1 MPFIE
6 ELIKYKSCSIVG
18 LEKNT
23 GKTECFNYVMQ
34 RLPLDKIRVA
44 VSSIGIDGETTDQ
57 VTKTAK
63 PEIFLREGVY
73 FGTSEKH
80 YLTKLLTSELLEIS
94 DENTSL
100 GNIVIGKALTPGK
113 LLLSGPSS
121 TNGLRRWMNEM
132 QKYDIDLTIID
143 GALSR
148 LSLASPA
155 VSESMI
161 LATGAAYSANINTLV
176 QKTAFVVQMINLEL
190 TSQEN
195 HDTFIDINSGVWAID
210 EGTGNREQ
218 GTGNWEQ
225 GTGNGEHGMGN
236 REQGTGN
243 GEHGTGNGEHGTG
256 NWEQETGNE
265 VNLVDLKVASSLSIN
280 INTEGLKKCKTLY
293 VSGALTDNFVNH
305 IRQNK
310 IFNETEIVVRDFT
323 KIFLTPMTYNTF
335 VNNKRK
341 ITVLQKS
348 KLIAVCVNPTSP
360 NGIVLDSE
368 KLCKTLSE
376 AINLPVYDLKKV

>member
-1 MPFIE
+1 MPFIA

-34 RLPLDKIRVA
+34 RLPHDKIRVA

-94 DENTSL
+94 DENTLL

-132 QKYDIDLTIID
+132 RKYDIDLTIID

-195 HDTFIDINSGVWAID
+195 YNNFIDINSGVWAID
-210 EGTGNREQ
+210 SDNDSDNDTDNDADNDFGKK
-218 GTGNWEQ
+218 
-225 GTGNGEHGMGN
+225 
-236 REQGTGN
+236 
-243 GEHGTGNGEHGTG
+243 
-256 NWEQETGNE
+256 
-265 VNLVDLKVASSLSIN
+265 LVDLKVASSLSIN

-335 VNNKRK
+335 VNRKRK

>member
-23 GKTECFNYVMQ
+23 GKTECFNYVLQ
-34 RLPLDKIRVA
+34 RLPLEIKRIA

-80 YLTKLLTSELLEIS
+80 YLMKRLSSELLEIS
-94 DENTSL
+94 NENTSL

-113 LLLSGPSS
+113 ILLSGPSS
-121 TNGLRRWMNEM
+121 SSGLRRWMEEM
-132 QKYDIDLTIID
+132 KKYNIDLTIID

-148 LSLASPA
+148 MSLASPT

-176 QKTAFVVQMINLEL
+176 QKTAFVVQMINLDI
-190 TSQEN
+190 TSEDN
-195 HDTFIDINSGVWAID
+195 YNAFNNITTGVWAID
-210 EGTGNREQ
+210 EDDVL
-218 GTGNWEQ
+218 
-225 GTGNGEHGMGN
+225 H
-236 REQGTGN
+236 
-243 GEHGTGNGEHGTG
+243 
-256 NWEQETGNE
+256 
-265 VNLVDLKVASSLSIN
+265 DLKVASSLSIN
-280 INTEGLKKCKTLY
+280 INTDGLKKCKALF
-293 VSGALTDNFVNH
+293 VSGALTDNFINH
-305 IRQNK
+305 IRQNR
-310 IFNETEIVVRDFT
+310 IFSETEVVVRDFT
-323 KIFLTPMTYNTF
+323 KIFLTPMTYNSF
-335 VNNKRK
+335 VNSRRK
-341 ITVLQKS
+341 ISVLQKS

-360 NGIVLDSE
+360 NGIILDSE
-368 KLCKTLSE
+368 KLCNTLSE
-376 AINLPVYDLKKV
+376 AIKLPVYDLKKNF

>member
-1 MPFIE
+1 MPFISE
-6 ELIKYKSCSIVG
+6 ILKYKSCSIVG

-23 GKTECFNYVMQ
+23 GKTECFNYVLQ
-34 RLPLDKIRVA
+34 RLPLHEKRIA

-63 PEIFLREGVY
+63 PEIFLKEGMY

-80 YLTKLLTSELLEIS
+80 YLMKQLTSELLEIA
-94 DENTSL
+94 DETTSL

-113 LLLSGPSS
+113 ILLSGPSS
-121 TNGLRRWMNEM
+121 SSGIRRWMDAM
-132 QKYDIDLTIID
+132 KKYDVDLILVD

-148 LSLASPA
+148 MSLASPT

-176 QKTAFVVQMINLEL
+176 QKTAFVVQMINLDL
-190 TSQEN
+190 TSEEN
-195 HDTFIDINSGVWAID
+195 YNRFFDIRNGVWAVD
-210 EGTGNREQ
+210 GDGSGNGDSGAGTGR
-218 GTGNWEQ
+218 
-225 GTGNGEHGMGN
+225 
-236 REQGTGN
+236 
-243 GEHGTGNGEHGTG
+243 
-256 NWEQETGNE
+256 
-265 VNLVDLKVASSLSIN
+265 LVDLKVASSLSIN

-305 IRQNK
+305 IRQNR

-335 VNNKRK
+335 VNSKRK

-360 NGIVLDSE
+360 NGIILDSE
-368 KLCKTLSE
+368 KLCKTLSD
-376 AINLPVYDLKKV
+376 AINLPVYDLKKK

>member
-195 HDTFIDINSGVWAID
+195 YDTFIDINNGVWAID
-210 EGTGNREQ
+210 SDNDNDFGKR
-218 GTGNWEQ
+218 
-225 GTGNGEHGMGN
+225 
-236 REQGTGN
+236 
-243 GEHGTGNGEHGTG
+243 
-256 NWEQETGNE
+256 
-265 VNLVDLKVASSLSIN
+265 LVDLKVASSLSIN

>member
-1 MPFIE
+1 MPFIA

-63 PEIFLREGVY
+63 PEIFLREGIY

-132 QKYDIDLTIID
+132 LKYDIDLTIID

-195 HDTFIDINSGVWAID
+195 YDTFIDINNGVWAID
-210 EGTGNREQ
+210 EE
-218 GTGNWEQ
+218 
-225 GTGNGEHGMGN
+225 TGNGE
-236 REQGTGN
+236 QG
-243 GEHGTGNGEHGTG
+243 
-256 NWEQETGNE
+256 TGNE

-280 INTEGLKKCKTLY
+280 INTDGLKKCKTLY

-335 VNNKRK
+335 VNGKRK

>member
-1 MPFIE
+1 MPFIA

-23 GKTECFNYVMQ
+23 GKTECFNYVLQ

-63 PEIFLREGVY
+63 PEIFLREGIY

-132 QKYDIDLTIID
+132 RKYDIDLTIID

-195 HDTFIDINSGVWAID
+195 YDTFININNGVWAID
-210 EGTGNREQ
+210 FDADNDFEKK
-218 GTGNWEQ
+218 
-225 GTGNGEHGMGN
+225 
-236 REQGTGN
+236 
-243 GEHGTGNGEHGTG
+243 
-256 NWEQETGNE
+256 
-265 VNLVDLKVASSLSIN
+265 LVDLKVASSLSIN

>member
-1 MPFIE
+1 MPFIA

-100 GNIVIGKALTPGK
+100 GNIVIGKTLTPGK
-113 LLLSGPSS
+113 ILLSGPSS

-195 HDTFIDINSGVWAID
+195 YDTFIDINNGVWAID
-210 EGTGNREQ
+210 ADNDFDIEKR
-218 GTGNWEQ
+218 
-225 GTGNGEHGMGN
+225 
-236 REQGTGN
+236 
-243 GEHGTGNGEHGTG
+243 
-256 NWEQETGNE
+256 
-265 VNLVDLKVASSLSIN
+265 LVDLKVASSLSIN
-280 INTEGLKKCKTLY
+280 INTDGLKKCKTLY

>member
-34 RLPLDKIRVA
+34 RLPLETKRVA

-63 PEIFLREGVY
+63 PEIFLREGMF

-80 YLTKLLTSELLEIS
+80 YLMKRLSSELLEIS
-94 DENTSL
+94 SESTSL

-113 LLLSGPSS
+113 ILLSGPSS
-121 TNGLRRWMNEM
+121 SSGLRRWMDEM
-132 QKYDIDLTIID
+132 KKYDIDLTIID

-148 LSLASPA
+148 MSLASPT

-176 QKTAFVVQMINLEL
+176 QKTAFVVQMINLDI

-195 HDTFIDINSGVWAID
+195 YDTLNNIKNGVWAID
-210 EGTGNREQ
+210 EE
-218 GTGNWEQ
+218 
-225 GTGNGEHGMGN
+225 GELH
-236 REQGTGN
+236 
-243 GEHGTGNGEHGTG
+243 
-256 NWEQETGNE
+256 
-265 VNLVDLKVASSLSIN
+265 DLKVASSLSIN
-280 INTEGLKKCKTLY
+280 INTDGLKKCKTLF
-293 VSGALTDNFVNH
+293 VSGALTDNFVNN
-305 IRQNK
+305 IRQNR
-310 IFNETEIVVRDFT
+310 IFNEAELVVRDFT
-323 KIFLTPMTYNTF
+323 KIFLKPMTYNSF
-335 VNNKRK
+335 VNGKRK
-341 ITVLQKS
+341 ISVLQKS

-360 NGIVLDSE
+360 NGIILDSE
-368 KLCKTLSE
+368 KLCNLLSE
-376 AINLPVYDLKKV
+376 AIKLPVYDLRTQNSEL

>member
-23 GKTECFNYVMQ
+23 GKTECFNYVLQ
-34 RLPLDKIRVA
+34 RLPLENKRVA

-80 YLTKLLTSELLEIS
+80 YLMKRLSAELLEITN
-94 DENTSL
+94 ENTSL
-100 GNIVIGKALTPGK
+100 GNIIIGKAFTPGK
-113 LLLSGPSS
+113 ILLSGPSS
-121 TNGLRRWMNEM
+121 TNGLRRWMDEM
-132 QKYDIDLTIID
+132 KKYDVDLTIID

-148 LSLASPA
+148 MSLASPT

-176 QKTAFVVQMINLEL
+176 QKTAFVVQMINLDL
-190 TSQEN
+190 TSEDN
-195 HDTFIDINSGVWAID
+195 REVFNDIKNGVWAID
-210 EGTGNREQ
+210 ADTDIDSDSDIMKGR
-218 GTGNWEQ
+218 
-225 GTGNGEHGMGN
+225 M
-236 REQGTGN
+236 
-243 GEHGTGNGEHGTG
+243 
-256 NWEQETGNE
+256 
-265 VNLVDLKVASSLSIN
+265 LVDLKVASSLSIN
-280 INTEGLKKCKTLY
+280 INTDGLKKCKTLF
-293 VSGALTDNFVNH
+293 VSGALTDNFINH

-323 KIFLTPMTYNTF
+323 KIFLTPMTYNSF
-335 VNNKRK
+335 VNGRRK

-376 AINLPVYDLKKV
+376 AIKLPVYDLRAKS

>member
-1 MPFIE
+1 MPFIN

-34 RLPLDKIRVA
+34 RLPLDKISVA

-195 HDTFIDINSGVWAID
+195 YDTFVNINNGVWAID
-210 EGTGNREQ
+210 FDADNDNDFGFGKR
-218 GTGNWEQ
+218 
-225 GTGNGEHGMGN
+225 
-236 REQGTGN
+236 
-243 GEHGTGNGEHGTG
+243 
-256 NWEQETGNE
+256 
-265 VNLVDLKVASSLSIN
+265 LVDLKVASSLSIN

-335 VNNKRK
+335 INGKRK

-348 KLIAVCVNPTSP
+348 KLIAVCVNPTAP

-376 AINLPVYDLKKV
+376 AINLPVYDLKKG

>member
-23 GKTECFNYVMQ
+23 GKTECFNYVLQ
-34 RLPLDKIRVA
+34 RLPLENKRVA

-80 YLTKLLTSELLEIS
+80 YLMKRLSAELLEITN
-94 DENTSL
+94 ENTSL
-100 GNIVIGKALTPGK
+100 GNIIIGKALTPGK
-113 LLLSGPSS
+113 ILLSGPSS
-121 TNGLRRWMNEM
+121 TNGLRRWMDEM
-132 QKYDIDLTIID
+132 KKYDIDLTIID

-148 LSLASPA
+148 MSLASPT

-176 QKTAFVVQMINLEL
+176 QKTAFVVQMINLDL
-190 TSQEN
+190 TSEDN
-195 HDTFIDINSGVWAID
+195 RKTFNDIKNGVWAID
-210 EGTGNREQ
+210 EDDVI
-218 GTGNWEQ
+218 
-225 GTGNGEHGMGN
+225 H
-236 REQGTGN
+236 
-243 GEHGTGNGEHGTG
+243 
-256 NWEQETGNE
+256 
-265 VNLVDLKVASSLSIN
+265 DLKVASSLSIN
-280 INTEGLKKCKTLY
+280 INTDGLKKCKTLF
-293 VSGALTDNFVNH
+293 VSGALTDNFINH

-323 KIFLTPMTYNTF
+323 KIFLTPMTYNSF
-335 VNNKRK
+335 VNGKRK

-368 KLCKTLSE
+368 KLCRTLSE
-376 AINLPVYDLKKV
+376 AIKLPVYDLKKGC

>member
-23 GKTECFNYVMQ
+23 GKTECFNYVLQ

-80 YLTKLLTSELLEIS
+80 YLMKRLSAELLEITN
-94 DENTSL
+94 ENTSL

-113 LLLSGPSS
+113 ILLSGPSS
-121 TNGLRRWMNEM
+121 TNGLRRWMDEM
-132 QKYDIDLTIID
+132 KKYDIDLTIID

-148 LSLASPA
+148 MSLASPA

-161 LATGAAYSANINTLV
+161 LATGAAYSANIITLV
-176 QKTAFVVQMINLEL
+176 QKTAFVVQMINLDL
-190 TSQEN
+190 TSEEN
-195 HDTFIDINSGVWAID
+195 RKTFNDIKNGVWAID
-210 EGTGNREQ
+210 GGREQ
-218 GTGNWEQ
+218 GTG
-225 GTGNGEHGMGN
+225 
-236 REQGTGN
+236 
-243 GEHGTGNGEHGTG
+243 
-256 NWEQETGNE
+256 TGNE
-265 VNLVDLKVASSLSIN
+265 RLVDLKVASSLSIN
-280 INTEGLKKCKTLY
+280 INTDGLKKCKTLF

-323 KIFLTPMTYNTF
+323 KIFLTPMTYNSF
-335 VNNKRK
+335 VNGRRK

-376 AINLPVYDLKKV
+376 AIKLPVYDLRK

>member
-1 MPFIE
+1 M
-6 ELIKYKSCSIVG
+6 G

-34 RLPLDKIRVA
+34 RLPLDKVRVA

-132 QKYDIDLTIID
+132 RKYDIDLTIID

-195 HDTFIDINSGVWAID
+195 HDTFININNGVWAID
-210 EGTGNREQ
+210 FDADNDFEKK
-218 GTGNWEQ
+218 
-225 GTGNGEHGMGN
+225 
-236 REQGTGN
+236 
-243 GEHGTGNGEHGTG
+243 
-256 NWEQETGNE
+256 
-265 VNLVDLKVASSLSIN
+265 LVDLKVASSLSIN

>member
-23 GKTECFNYVMQ
+23 GKTECFNYVLQ
-34 RLPLDKIRVA
+34 RLSLENKRIA

-80 YLTKLLTSELLEIS
+80 YLMKRLSAELLEITN
-94 DENTSL
+94 ENTSL
-100 GNIVIGKALTPGK
+100 GNIIIGKALTPGK
-113 LLLSGPSS
+113 ILLSGPSS
-121 TNGLRRWMNEM
+121 TNGLRRWMDEM
-132 QKYDIDLTIID
+132 KKYDVDLTIID

-148 LSLASPA
+148 MSLASPT

-176 QKTAFVVQMINLEL
+176 QKTAFVVQMINLDL
-190 TSQEN
+190 TSEDN
-195 HDTFIDINSGVWAID
+195 REIFNDIKNGVWAID
-210 EGTGNREQ
+210 EDDVI
-218 GTGNWEQ
+218 
-225 GTGNGEHGMGN
+225 H
-236 REQGTGN
+236 
-243 GEHGTGNGEHGTG
+243 
-256 NWEQETGNE
+256 
-265 VNLVDLKVASSLSIN
+265 DLKVASSLSIN
-280 INTEGLKKCKTLY
+280 INTDGLKKCKTLF
-293 VSGALTDNFVNH
+293 VSGALTDNFINH

-310 IFNETEIVVRDFT
+310 IFNETEIVMRDFT
-323 KIFLTPMTYNTF
+323 KIFLTPMTYNSF
-335 VNNKRK
+335 VNGKRK

-360 NGIVLDSE
+360 NGIILDSE
-368 KLCKTLSE
+368 KLCRTLSE
-376 AINLPVYDLKKV
+376 AIKLPVYDLRAKN

>member
-1 MPFIE
+1 M
-6 ELIKYKSCSIVG
+6 G

-23 GKTECFNYVMQ
+23 GKTECLNYVMQ
-34 RLPLDKIRVA
+34 RLPLREKRVA

-132 QKYDIDLTIID
+132 RKYDIDLTIID

-148 LSLASPA
+148 LSLASPS

-195 HDTFIDINSGVWAID
+195 YDTFIDINNGVWAID
-210 EGTGNREQ
+210 FDADNDADNDFEKK
-218 GTGNWEQ
+218 
-225 GTGNGEHGMGN
+225 
-236 REQGTGN
+236 
-243 GEHGTGNGEHGTG
+243 
-256 NWEQETGNE
+256 
-265 VNLVDLKVASSLSIN
+265 LVDLKVASSLSIN
-280 INTEGLKKCKTLY
+280 INTDGLKKCKTLY

-335 VNNKRK
+335 VNGKRK

>member
-23 GKTECFNYVMQ
+23 GKTECFNYVLQ
-34 RLPLDKIRVA
+34 RLPLETKRIA

-63 PEIFLREGVY
+63 PEIFLREGMY

-80 YLTKLLTSELLEIS
+80 YLMKRLSSELLEIS
-94 DENTSL
+94 SESTSL

-113 LLLSGPSS
+113 ILLSGPSS
-121 TNGLRRWMNEM
+121 SSGLVRWMDEIK
-132 QKYDIDLTIID
+132 KYDIDLTIID

-148 LSLASPA
+148 MSLASPT

-176 QKTAFVVQMINLEL
+176 QKTAFVVQMINLDI

-195 HDTFIDINSGVWAID
+195 YDAFNNITSGVWAID
-210 EGTGNREQ
+210 SDADLDADTDLMKGR
-218 GTGNWEQ
+218 
-225 GTGNGEHGMGN
+225 
-236 REQGTGN
+236 RI
-243 GEHGTGNGEHGTG
+243 
-256 NWEQETGNE
+256 
-265 VNLVDLKVASSLSIN
+265 VDLKVASSLSIN
-280 INTEGLKKCKTLY
+280 INTDGLKKCKTLF
-293 VSGALTDNFVNH
+293 VSGALTDNFINH

-310 IFNETEIVVRDFT
+310 IFSETEIVVRDFT
-323 KIFLTPMTYNTF
+323 KIFLTPMTYNSF
-335 VNNKRK
+335 VNAKRK
-341 ITVLQKS
+341 ISVLQKS

-368 KLCKTLSE
+368 KLCNVLSE
-376 AINLPVYDLKKV
+376 AIKLPVYDLRTQNSEL

>member
-23 GKTECFNYVMQ
+23 GKTECFNYVLR
-34 RLPLDKIRVA
+34 RLPLDTKRIA

-57 VTKTAK
+57 VTQTSK
-63 PEIFLREGVY
+63 PEIFLREGMY

-80 YLTKLLTSELLEIS
+80 YLMKRLSSELLEVS
-94 DENTSL
+94 DESSSL

-113 LLLSGPSS
+113 ILLSGPSS
-121 TNGLRRWMNEM
+121 SSGLIRWMEGM
-132 QKYDIDLTIID
+132 KKYDIDLAIID

-148 LSLASPA
+148 MSLASPT

-176 QKTAFVVQMINLEL
+176 QKTAFVVQMINLDI

-195 HDTFIDINSGVWAID
+195 YNTFNDIKNGVWAID
-210 EGTGNREQ
+210 EDGVL
-218 GTGNWEQ
+218 
-225 GTGNGEHGMGN
+225 H
-236 REQGTGN
+236 
-243 GEHGTGNGEHGTG
+243 
-256 NWEQETGNE
+256 
-265 VNLVDLKVASSLSIN
+265 DLKVASSLSTN
-280 INTEGLKKCKTLY
+280 INTDGLKKCRTLF
-293 VSGALTDNFVNH
+293 VSGALTDNFVNN
-305 IRQNK
+305 IRQNR
-310 IFNETEIVVRDFT
+310 IFNETELVVRDFT
-323 KIFLTPMTYNTF
+323 KIFLTPMTYNSF
-335 VNNKRK
+335 VNGKRK
-341 ITVLQKS
+341 IAVLQKS

-368 KLCKTLSE
+368 KLCGVLSE
-376 AINLPVYDLKKV
+376 AIKLPVYDLRALNFEL

>member
-1 MPFIE
+1 
-6 ELIKYKSCSIVG
+6 VG

-132 QKYDIDLTIID
+132 RKYDIDLTIID

-195 HDTFIDINSGVWAID
+195 YDTFININNGVWAID
-210 EGTGNREQ
+210 FDADNDFEKK
-218 GTGNWEQ
+218 
-225 GTGNGEHGMGN
+225 
-236 REQGTGN
+236 
-243 GEHGTGNGEHGTG
+243 
-256 NWEQETGNE
+256 
-265 VNLVDLKVASSLSIN
+265 LVDLKVASSLSIN
-280 INTEGLKKCKTLY
+280 INTDALKKCKTLY

>member
-1 MPFIE
+1 MT
-6 ELIKYKSCSIVG
+6 KSG
-18 LEKNT
+18 
-23 GKTECFNYVMQ
+23 
-34 RLPLDKIRVA
+34 
-44 VSSIGIDGETTDQ
+44 
-57 VTKTAK
+57 
-63 PEIFLREGVY
+63 
-73 FGTSEKH
+73 
-80 YLTKLLTSELLEIS
+80 
-94 DENTSL
+94 
-100 GNIVIGKALTPGK
+100 
-113 LLLSGPSS
+113 
-121 TNGLRRWMNEM
+121 
-132 QKYDIDLTIID
+132 
-143 GALSR
+143 
-148 LSLASPA
+148 
-155 VSESMI
+155 
-161 LATGAAYSANINTLV
+161 GAAYSANINTLV

-195 HDTFIDINSGVWAID
+195 YDTFIDINNGVWAID
-210 EGTGNREQ
+210 SDNDNDFGFGKK
-218 GTGNWEQ
+218 
-225 GTGNGEHGMGN
+225 
-236 REQGTGN
+236 
-243 GEHGTGNGEHGTG
+243 
-256 NWEQETGNE
+256 
-265 VNLVDLKVASSLSIN
+265 LVDLKVASSLSIN

-335 VNNKRK
+335 VNGKRK

>member
-1 MPFIE
+1 MPFIA

-63 PEIFLREGVY
+63 PEIFLREGIY

-132 QKYDIDLTIID
+132 RKYDIDLTIID

-195 HDTFIDINSGVWAID
+195 YDTFININNGVWAID
-210 EGTGNREQ
+210 ADNDSDNDSDNDNDFGKK
-218 GTGNWEQ
+218 
-225 GTGNGEHGMGN
+225 
-236 REQGTGN
+236 
-243 GEHGTGNGEHGTG
+243 
-256 NWEQETGNE
+256 
-265 VNLVDLKVASSLSIN
+265 LVDLKVASSLSIN

-310 IFNETEIVVRDFT
+310 IFNETEIIVRDFT

-335 VNNKRK
+335 VNGKRK

>member
-23 GKTECFNYVMQ
+23 GKTECFNYVLQ
-34 RLPLDKIRVA
+34 RLPLDKKRIA

-80 YLTKLLTSELLEIS
+80 YLMKRLSAELLEITN
-94 DENTSL
+94 ENTSL
-100 GNIVIGKALTPGK
+100 GNIIIGKALTPGK
-113 LLLSGPSS
+113 ILLSGPSS
-121 TNGLRRWMNEM
+121 TNGLRRWMDEM
-132 QKYDIDLTIID
+132 KKYDIDLTIID

-148 LSLASPA
+148 MSLASPT

-176 QKTAFVVQMINLEL
+176 QKTAFVVQMINLGL
-190 TSQEN
+190 TSEDN
-195 HDTFIDINSGVWAID
+195 RKTFNDIKNGVWAID
-210 EGTGNREQ
+210 EDDVI
-218 GTGNWEQ
+218 
-225 GTGNGEHGMGN
+225 H
-236 REQGTGN
+236 
-243 GEHGTGNGEHGTG
+243 
-256 NWEQETGNE
+256 
-265 VNLVDLKVASSLSIN
+265 DLKVASSLSIN
-280 INTEGLKKCKTLY
+280 INTDGLKKCKTLF
-293 VSGALTDNFVNH
+293 VSGALTDNFINH

-323 KIFLTPMTYNTF
+323 KIFLTPMTYNSF
-335 VNNKRK
+335 VNGKRK

-376 AINLPVYDLKKV
+376 TIKLPVYDLRAKN

>member
-1 MPFIE
+1 MPFIA

-23 GKTECFNYVMQ
+23 GKTECFNYVLQ
-34 RLPLDKIRVA
+34 RLPLHERRVA

-132 QKYDIDLTIID
+132 RKYDIDLTIID

-195 HDTFIDINSGVWAID
+195 HDTFININNGVWAID
-210 EGTGNREQ
+210 ADNDFDIEKR
-218 GTGNWEQ
+218 
-225 GTGNGEHGMGN
+225 
-236 REQGTGN
+236 
-243 GEHGTGNGEHGTG
+243 
-256 NWEQETGNE
+256 
-265 VNLVDLKVASSLSIN
+265 LVDLKVASSLSIN
-280 INTEGLKKCKTLY
+280 INTDGLKKCKTLY

-335 VNNKRK
+335 VNSKRK

>member
-23 GKTECFNYVMQ
+23 GKTECFNYVLQ
-34 RLPLDKIRVA
+34 RLPLENKRVA

-80 YLTKLLTSELLEIS
+80 YLMKRLSAELLEITN
-94 DENTSL
+94 ENTSL
-100 GNIVIGKALTPGK
+100 GNIIIGKALTPGK
-113 LLLSGPSS
+113 ILLSGPSS
-121 TNGLRRWMNEM
+121 TNGLRRWMDEM
-132 QKYDIDLTIID
+132 KKYDIDLTIID

-148 LSLASPA
+148 MSLASPA

-176 QKTAFVVQMINLEL
+176 QKTAFVVQMINLDL
-190 TSQEN
+190 TSADN
-195 HDTFIDINSGVWAID
+195 YNAFNNITAGVWAID
-210 EGTGNREQ
+210 EDD
-218 GTGNWEQ
+218 
-225 GTGNGEHGMGN
+225 
-236 REQGTGN
+236 
-243 GEHGTGNGEHGTG
+243 
-256 NWEQETGNE
+256 
-265 VNLVDLKVASSLSIN
+265 VLYDLKVASSLSIN
-280 INTEGLKKCKTLY
+280 INTEGLKKCKTLF
-293 VSGALTDNFVNH
+293 VSGALTDNFINH

-310 IFNETEIVVRDFT
+310 LFNETEIVVRDFT
-323 KIFLTPMTYNTF
+323 KIFMTPMTYNTF
-335 VNNKRK
+335 VNGKRK

-368 KLCKTLSE
+368 KLCNTLSE
-376 AINLPVYDLKKV
+376 AIKLPVYDLRAKN

>member
-1 MPFIE
+1 MPFIA

-195 HDTFIDINSGVWAID
+195 YDTFIDINNGVWAID

-225 GTGNGEHGMGN
+225 G
-236 REQGTGN
+236 
-243 GEHGTGNGEHGTG
+243 
-256 NWEQETGNE
+256 TGNE

-335 VNNKRK
+335 VNGKRK

>member
-1 MPFIE
+1 MPFIA

-132 QKYDIDLTIID
+132 RKYDIDLTIID

-195 HDTFIDINSGVWAID
+195 YDTFIDINSGVWAID
-210 EGTGNREQ
+210 FDADNDADFDIEKR
-218 GTGNWEQ
+218 
-225 GTGNGEHGMGN
+225 
-236 REQGTGN
+236 
-243 GEHGTGNGEHGTG
+243 
-256 NWEQETGNE
+256 
-265 VNLVDLKVASSLSIN
+265 LVDLKVASSLSIN
-280 INTEGLKKCKTLY
+280 INTDGLKKCKTLY

-335 VNNKRK
+335 VNGKRK

>member
-1 MPFIE
+1 MPFIA

-195 HDTFIDINSGVWAID
+195 YNTFIDINNGVWAID
-210 EGTGNREQ
+210 SDNDADNDIEKR
-218 GTGNWEQ
+218 
-225 GTGNGEHGMGN
+225 
-236 REQGTGN
+236 
-243 GEHGTGNGEHGTG
+243 
-256 NWEQETGNE
+256 
-265 VNLVDLKVASSLSIN
+265 LVDLKVASSLSIN
-280 INTEGLKKCKTLY
+280 INTDGLKKCKTLY

-335 VNNKRK
+335 VNGKRK

-376 AINLPVYDLKKV
+376 TISLPVYDLKKV

>member
-1 MPFIE
+1 MPFIA

-80 YLTKLLTSELLEIS
+80 YLTKQLTSELLEIS

-195 HDTFIDINSGVWAID
+195 HDTFVNINNGVWAID
-210 EGTGNREQ
+210 AENDFDIEKR
-218 GTGNWEQ
+218 
-225 GTGNGEHGMGN
+225 
-236 REQGTGN
+236 
-243 GEHGTGNGEHGTG
+243 
-256 NWEQETGNE
+256 
-265 VNLVDLKVASSLSIN
+265 LVDLKVASSLSIN
-280 INTEGLKKCKTLY
+280 INTDGLKKCKTLY

>member
-63 PEIFLREGVY
+63 PEIFLREGIY

-132 QKYDIDLTIID
+132 RKYDIDLTIID

-195 HDTFIDINSGVWAID
+195 YDTFIDINNGVWAID

-218 GTGNWEQ
+218 G
-225 GTGNGEHGMGN
+225 
-236 REQGTGN
+236 
-243 GEHGTGNGEHGTG
+243 
-256 NWEQETGNE
+256 TGNE

-310 IFNETEIVVRDFT
+310 IFNETEIIVRDFT

-335 VNNKRK
+335 VNGKRK

>member
-6 ELIKYKSCSIVG
+6 EFIKYKSCSIVG

-23 GKTECFNYVMQ
+23 GKTECFNYVLQ
-34 RLPLDKIRVA
+34 RLPLETKRVA

-63 PEIFLREGVY
+63 PEIFLREGMY

-80 YLTKLLTSELLEIS
+80 YLMKRLSSELLEIS
-94 DENTSL
+94 NENTSL

-113 LLLSGPSS
+113 ILLSGPSS
-121 TNGLRRWMNEM
+121 SSGLRRWMEEM
-132 QKYDIDLTIID
+132 KKYNIDLTIID

-148 LSLASPA
+148 MSLASPT

-176 QKTAFVVQMINLEL
+176 QKTAFVVQMINLDLASE
-190 TSQEN
+190 EN
-195 HDTFIDINSGVWAID
+195 REIFNDIKNGVWAID
-210 EGTGNREQ
+210 ADTDIDSDADIDSDSDADIMKGR
-218 GTGNWEQ
+218 
-225 GTGNGEHGMGN
+225 
-236 REQGTGN
+236 R
-243 GEHGTGNGEHGTG
+243 
-256 NWEQETGNE
+256 
-265 VNLVDLKVASSLSIN
+265 LVDLKVASSLSIN
-280 INTEGLKKCKTLY
+280 INTDGLKKCKALF
-293 VSGALTDNFVNH
+293 VSGALTDNFINH

-310 IFNETEIVVRDFT
+310 IFNESEIVVRDFT
-323 KIFLTPMTYNTF
+323 KIFLTPMTYNSF
-335 VNNKRK
+335 VNGKRK
-341 ITVLQKS
+341 ITVMQKS

-368 KLCKTLSE
+368 KLCNTLSE
-376 AINLPVYDLKKV
+376 AIKLPVYDLRTLSFEPLNR

>member
-23 GKTECFNYVMQ
+23 GKTECFNYVLQ
-34 RLPLDKIRVA
+34 RLPLDTKRIA

-80 YLTKLLTSELLEIS
+80 YLMKRLSSELLEIS
-94 DENTSL
+94 NENTSL

-113 LLLSGPSS
+113 ILLSGPSS
-121 TNGLRRWMNEM
+121 SSGLRRWMEEM
-132 QKYDIDLTIID
+132 KKYNIDLTIID

-148 LSLASPA
+148 MSLASPT

-176 QKTAFVVQMINLEL
+176 QKTAFVVQMINLYI
-190 TSQEN
+190 TSEDN
-195 HDTFIDINSGVWAID
+195 YNAFNNITTGVWAID
-210 EGTGNREQ
+210 EDDVL
-218 GTGNWEQ
+218 
-225 GTGNGEHGMGN
+225 H
-236 REQGTGN
+236 
-243 GEHGTGNGEHGTG
+243 
-256 NWEQETGNE
+256 
-265 VNLVDLKVASSLSIN
+265 DLKVASSLSIN
-280 INTEGLKKCKTLY
+280 INTDGLKKCKALF
-293 VSGALTDNFVNH
+293 VSGALTDNFINH

-310 IFNETEIVVRDFT
+310 IFSETEVVVRDFT
-323 KIFLTPMTYNTF
+323 KIFLTPMTYNSF
-335 VNNKRK
+335 VNSRRK
-341 ITVLQKS
+341 ISVLQKS

-360 NGIVLDSE
+360 NGIILDSE
-368 KLCKTLSE
+368 KLCNTLSE
-376 AINLPVYDLKKV
+376 AIKLPVYDLKKNF

>member
-1 MPFIE
+1 MPFIA

-63 PEIFLREGVY
+63 PEIFLREGIY

-132 QKYDIDLTIID
+132 RKYDIDLTIID

-195 HDTFIDINSGVWAID
+195 YDTFIDINNGVWAID
-210 EGTGNREQ
+210 EGTRNGEQ
-218 GTGNWEQ
+218 G
-225 GTGNGEHGMGN
+225 
-236 REQGTGN
+236 
-243 GEHGTGNGEHGTG
+243 
-256 NWEQETGNE
+256 TGNE
-265 VNLVDLKVASSLSIN
+265 VNLVDLKVVSSLSIN

-335 VNNKRK
+335 VNGKRK

-376 AINLPVYDLKKV
+376 AISLPVYDLKKV

>member
-23 GKTECFNYVMQ
+23 GKTECFNYVLQ
-34 RLPLDKIRVA
+34 RLPLDKKRIA

-63 PEIFLREGVY
+63 PEIFLREGIY

-80 YLTKLLTSELLEIS
+80 YLMKRLSAELLEIS
-94 DENTSL
+94 NENTSL
-100 GNIVIGKALTPGK
+100 GNIIIGKALTPGK
-113 LLLSGPSS
+113 ILLSGPSS
-121 TNGLRRWMNEM
+121 TNGLRRWMDEM
-132 QKYDIDLTIID
+132 KKYDIDLTIID

-148 LSLASPA
+148 MSLASPT

-176 QKTAFVVQMINLEL
+176 QKTAFVVQMINLDL
-190 TSQEN
+190 TSEDN
-195 HDTFIDINSGVWAID
+195 REVFNDIKNGVWAID
-210 EGTGNREQ
+210 ADTDTDIDTDFMKGR
-218 GTGNWEQ
+218 
-225 GTGNGEHGMGN
+225 
-236 REQGTGN
+236 R
-243 GEHGTGNGEHGTG
+243 
-256 NWEQETGNE
+256 
-265 VNLVDLKVASSLSIN
+265 LVDLKVASSLSIN
-280 INTEGLKKCKTLY
+280 INTDGLKKCKTLF
-293 VSGALTDNFVNH
+293 VSGALTDNFINH

-310 IFNETEIVVRDFT
+310 LFNETEIVVRDFT
-323 KIFLTPMTYNTF
+323 KIFLTPMTYNSF
-335 VNNKRK
+335 VNGKRK

-368 KLCKTLSE
+368 KLCNALSE
-376 AINLPVYDLKKV
+376 AIKLPVYDLKKNLNFEINFRLCN

>member
-1 MPFIE
+1 M
-6 ELIKYKSCSIVG
+6 G

-132 QKYDIDLTIID
+132 RKYDIDLTIID

-195 HDTFIDINSGVWAID
+195 YDTFIDINNGVWAID

-218 GTGNWEQ
+218 G
-225 GTGNGEHGMGN
+225 
-236 REQGTGN
+236 
-243 GEHGTGNGEHGTG
+243 
-256 NWEQETGNE
+256 TGNE

-280 INTEGLKKCKTLY
+280 INTDGLKKCKTLY

-335 VNNKRK
+335 VNGKRK

>member
-1 MPFIE
+1 MPFIA

-80 YLTKLLTSELLEIS
+80 YLTKMLTSELLEIS

-195 HDTFIDINSGVWAID
+195 YDTFIDINNGVWAID
-210 EGTGNREQ
+210 FDADNDFEKK
-218 GTGNWEQ
+218 
-225 GTGNGEHGMGN
+225 
-236 REQGTGN
+236 
-243 GEHGTGNGEHGTG
+243 
-256 NWEQETGNE
+256 
-265 VNLVDLKVASSLSIN
+265 LVDLKVASSLSIN
-280 INTEGLKKCKTLY
+280 INTDGLKKCKTLY

-310 IFNETEIVVRDFT
+310 IFNETEIIVRDFT

-335 VNNKRK
+335 VNGKRK

>member
-132 QKYDIDLTIID
+132 RKYDIDLTIID

-195 HDTFIDINSGVWAID
+195 YDTFIDINNGVWAID

-218 GTGNWEQ
+218 GA
-225 GTGNGEHGMGN
+225 
-236 REQGTGN
+236 
-243 GEHGTGNGEHGTG
+243 
-256 NWEQETGNE
+256 GNE

-280 INTEGLKKCKTLY
+280 INTDGLKKCKTLY

-310 IFNETEIVVRDFT
+310 IFNETEIIVRDFT

-335 VNNKRK
+335 VNGKRK

>member
-1 MPFIE
+1 MPFIA

-132 QKYDIDLTIID
+132 RKYDIDLTIID

-195 HDTFIDINSGVWAID
+195 HDTFININNGVWAID
-210 EGTGNREQ
+210 FDADNDFEKK
-218 GTGNWEQ
+218 
-225 GTGNGEHGMGN
+225 
-236 REQGTGN
+236 
-243 GEHGTGNGEHGTG
+243 
-256 NWEQETGNE
+256 
-265 VNLVDLKVASSLSIN
+265 LVDLKVASSLSIN

-335 VNNKRK
+335 VNGKRK

>member
-1 MPFIE
+1 MPFIA

-195 HDTFIDINSGVWAID
+195 YNTFIDINNGVWAID
-210 EGTGNREQ
+210 SDNDADNDIEKR
-218 GTGNWEQ
+218 
-225 GTGNGEHGMGN
+225 
-236 REQGTGN
+236 
-243 GEHGTGNGEHGTG
+243 
-256 NWEQETGNE
+256 
-265 VNLVDLKVASSLSIN
+265 LVDLKVASSLSIN
-280 INTEGLKKCKTLY
+280 INTDGLKKCKTLY

-335 VNNKRK
+335 VNGKRK

-376 AINLPVYDLKKV
+376 AISLPVYDLKKV